1 MLGAA
6 LTAFLHGAQD
16 GQIFLGVLDLLLTLQ
31 TWTFSLPPQAPWV
44 CAALMALGTLLG
56 GRRIIDTVGRKLV
69 TLTPRSGFAA
79 ELGCAAVLTLCTLWG
94 LPVSTTHAKS
104 AAIFGAGAHP
114 DSRVAGSLGAAW
126 LFTFPACGALA
137 FLLVRLLN

>member
-1 MLGAA
+1 M
-6 LTAFLHGAQD
+6 
-16 GQIFLGVLDLLLTLQ
+16 
-31 TWTFSLPPQAPWV
+31 
-44 CAALMALGTLLG
+44 G
-56 GRRIIDTVGRKLV
+56 GRRIIDTVGRKMVL
-69 TLTPRSGFAA
+69 LTPRSGFAA
-79 ELGCAAVLTLCTLWG
+79 DLGSAGTLALCTLLG